1 MSIVL
6 AIMLFFTGFLSGV
19 VNAIAGGGTFL
30 TFGAMTLAGITPI
43 SANATSAIVQFPG
56 YVTSAIAYLPE
67 IRKHWREAV
76 LMCAVSIFG
85 ALIGALLLLSLDNVS
100 FRQMV
105 PWLLLAATVLF
116 AAGPWLRPKASA
128 ERSASNT
135 TSVIFQGLVS
145 VYGGFFSAGLG
156 IMMLAI
162 LGLTTGGS
170 YHHLNALKNLLSVV
184 IAVIAIIVFVGGG
197 VVSWMAALVM
207 IPGAAIG
214 GYVGVHI
221 ARRVPQWL
229 VRLLVV
235 AVGLLL
241 TGYYFF
247 TS

>member
-1 MSIVL
+1 MSILMAVF
-6 AIMLFFTGFLSGV
+6 LFATGFLSGV
-19 VNAIAGGGTFL
+19 ANAIAGGGTFL

-56 YVTSAIAYLPE
+56 YVTAVIAYLPE
-67 IRKHWREAV
+67 IRRHWREAV
-76 LMCAVSIFG
+76 LLCVVSAVG
-85 ALIGALLLLSLDNVS
+85 ALIGAFLLLSLDNVS
-100 FRQMV
+100 FRQLV
-105 PWLLLAATVLF
+105 PWLLLAATLLF
-116 AAGPWLRPKASA
+116 AAGPWLRPKSSDT
-128 ERSASNT
+128 RSAGSL
-135 TSVIFQGLVS
+135 SSIVCQGLVS
-145 VYGGFFSAGLG
+145 IYGGFFSAGLG

-170 YHHLNALKNLLSVV
+170 YHYLNALKNLLSVV
-184 IAVIAIIVFVGGG
+184 VALIAIVVFVSGG
-197 VVSWMAALVM
+197 VVSWTAALVM

-235 AVGLLL
+235 AVGTLL